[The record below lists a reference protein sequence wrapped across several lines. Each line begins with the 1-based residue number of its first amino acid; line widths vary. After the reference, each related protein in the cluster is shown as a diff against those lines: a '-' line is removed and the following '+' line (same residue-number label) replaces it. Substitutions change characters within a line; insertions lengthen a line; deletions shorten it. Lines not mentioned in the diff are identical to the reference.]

1 MAWCLS
7 ALFTGFFIFN
17 AIDFQPPVRNPMLA
31 FDAGLIVLFALAGA
45 LARPDRFG
53 RVPTDAL
60 GAGLGLLTGANILT
74 AARWVGMDVL
84 YTAYLGLTIIGVA
97 SVMLS
102 FRWFAGT
109 AGALFVAWAVCI
121 GRHAPPENRPDDVF
135 ILIAATTV
143 ALVLLSNRARG
154 FARLQRMR
162 VYSSALL
169 GQRTAQGVALTFG
182 RFTALLT
189 DSAQW
194 SLQWTGAAENPVWV
208 DGRGALSRRNGL
220 EKAIDLPS
228 AASALAA
235 GRPFAWDPVRGR
247 PTDPDAFGARAVL
260 AVPLVSKGGVRAVLW
275 LAKRGYRHYGV
286 ASRDL
291 AETCATQAR
300 SALESVGLLEE
311 VKALAIT
318 DELTGLFNRRQFVFL
333 ALREHARRP
342 GHNGNGLG
350 VVMGDI
356 DFFKKIND
364 TLGHGAGDVV
374 LKEVARR
381 LRAGVRAADVVG
393 RYGGEEFSI
402 LLSETDPEPARATV
416 ERLRRSIAD
425 TPIDAGAASLS
436 VTMSFGLAV
445 RTQAGES
452 FEELLALADKALYR
466 AKETGRN
473 RVEVHT
479 AT

>member
-1 MAWCLS
+1 MTPRPEAPEGLRVYEKSRRAAVLEDGRRMAWCLS

-260 AVPLVSKGGVRAVLW
+260 AVPLVSKGG
-275 LAKRGYRHYGV
+275 
-286 ASRDL
+286 
-291 AETCATQAR
+291 
-300 SALESVGLLEE
+300 
-311 VKALAIT
+311 
-318 DELTGLFNRRQFVFL
+318 
-333 ALREHARRP
+333 
-342 GHNGNGLG
+342 
-350 VVMGDI
+350 
-356 DFFKKIND
+356 
-364 TLGHGAGDVV
+364 GAG
-374 LKEVARR
+374 RP
-381 LRAGVRAADVVG
+381 VVG
-393 RYGGEEFSI
+393 QTRI
-402 LLSETDPEPARATV
+402 PP
-416 ERLRRSIAD
+416 LRRRVPRSGRDVRHPGPVGARIGGIA
-425 TPIDAGAASLS
+425 
-436 VTMSFGLAV
+436 
-445 RTQAGES
+445 
-452 FEELLALADKALYR
+452 
-466 AKETGRN
+466 
-473 RVEVHT
+473 
-479 AT
+479 